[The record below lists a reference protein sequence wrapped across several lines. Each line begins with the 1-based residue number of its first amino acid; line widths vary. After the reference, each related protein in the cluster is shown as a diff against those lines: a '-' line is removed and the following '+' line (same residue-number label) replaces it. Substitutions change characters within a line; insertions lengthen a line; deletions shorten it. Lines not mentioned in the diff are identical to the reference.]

1 MNKKTIIIIIVSM
14 LLLIGIITAVIMV
27 LNSPSEEQQPVQVT
41 GEQNQNANVDDGYFM
56 DQDYS
61 PSAEPDGDAS
71 DGNMSG
77 VGNQSEISTSTN
89 AAGTSSQTETT
100 TSSVGQELQPI
111 AIDMVSNAFIG
122 TNFSN
127 YAGSVSDIPSALH
140 TENNWA
146 YVVANGGDI
155 TALLGG
161 AERVNV
167 QVMDTKVMSSTPQD
181 TLYQITYRFAAHH
194 SEAMAEGDTLMDRT
208 GTATAL
214 VRVNSQGKITQ
225 YEESVEW

>member
-1 MNKKTIIIIIVSM
+1 MNKKAIILIIVSI
-14 LLLIGIITAVIMV
+14 LLLIGIVTAVAIV
-27 LNSPSEEQQPVQVT
+27 PNAPSEEQQPVQVT
-41 GEQNQNANVDDGYFM
+41 EEQNQNANVDDGGYFM

-61 PSAEPDGDAS
+61 HSIEPSGDAS

-77 VGNQSEISTSTN
+77 AQSGVSTSTN
-89 AAGTSSQTETT
+89 AGGTSPQTETS

-111 AIDMVSNAFIG
+111 AIDMVSNAFVG

-127 YAGSVSDIPSALH
+127 YASSVSDIPSALH
-140 TENNWA
+140 TEGNWA

-181 TLYQITYRFAAHH
+181 TLYQITYRFTAHH
-194 SEAMAEGDTLMDRT
+194 NEAMAEGDTLMDRT